1 MPQVPT
7 FAEAG
12 VKGVDA
18 SSHWGLL
25 GPAGMPADIVE
36 KLSSAVNKV
45 LAETAVQ
52 SRVAGLGFDVKGGEP
67 SDYATL
73 MQVEIEK
80 WRKVIQTAGININ

>member
-1 MPQVPT
+1 
-7 FAEAG
+7 
-12 VKGVDA
+12 
-18 SSHWGLL
+18 
-25 GPAGMPADIVE
+25 
-36 KLSSAVNKV
+36 VNKV

-52 SRVAGLGFDVKGGEP
+52 SRVAGLGFDVKGGKP